1 MKKLFTLLS
10 IITITLFTSSCSWV
24 KPNYAGIL
32 MQNYGKNGKSDFTLV
47 TGKVSTIAPG
57 TELLQVPLFEQRG
70 EYSEPLH
77 LKAADNTE
85 FTSNP
90 TYSYKVIKD
99 KAVDVVFNNKQLGSG
114 DDFLEAVENNI
125 LEMRIR
131 DIIKEASRRYTTD
144 TLMGTSGSLHFE
156 EKVQA
161 LVKASFADAGFELLY
176 FSCQLDFP
184 EGVKQKINQR
194 NEVNQDQLVVDQQ
207 IDVAKKKIE
216 LAKLTAQISI
226 EQSKGI
232 TEEILRQ
239 QFIDKWDG
247 HTPLY
252 GNMPVNL
259 IKQVK

>member
-1 MKKLFTLLS
+1 MF
-10 IITITLFTSSCSWV
+10 
-24 KPNYAGIL
+24 
-32 MQNYGKNGKSDFTLV
+32 
-47 TGKVSTIAPG
+47 
-57 TELLQVPLFEQRG
+57 
-70 EYSEPLH
+70 
-77 LKAADNTE
+77 
-85 FTSNP
+85 
-90 TYSYKVIKD
+90 
-99 KAVDVVFNNKQLGSG
+99 
-114 DDFLEAVENNI
+114 
-125 LEMRIR
+125 
-131 DIIKEASRRYTTD
+131 
-144 TLMGTSGSLHFE
+144 
-156 EKVQA
+156 
-161 LVKASFADAGFELLY
+161 

-184 EGVKQKINQR
+184 EGVKAKINQR

-216 LAKLTAQISI
+216 LARLNAQVSI

>member
-1 MKKLFTLLS
+1 MKKLLTLLS
-10 IITITLFTSSCSWV
+10 IITITLLSTSCSWV
-24 KPNYAGIL
+24 KPNYAGVL
-32 MQNYGKNGKSDFTLV
+32 MENYGKNGKTDFTLV
-47 TGKVSTIAPG
+47 SGKVSTMSPG

-90 TYSYKVIKD
+90 TYSYRLIKD
-99 KAVDVVFNNKQLGSG
+99 KAIDVVFNNKQLGSG

-156 EKVQA
+156 EKVQE
-161 LVKASFADAGFELLY
+161 LVKKSFADAGFELMY

-207 IDVAKKKIE
+207 IDVAQKKIE
-216 LAKLTAQISI
+216 LAKLNAQASI
-226 EQSKGI
+226 EMSKGI
-232 TEEILRQ
+232 TSEILQQ
-239 QFIDKWDG
+239 QFIEKWDG

-252 GNMPVNL
+252 GNLPVNL

>member
-1 MKKLFTLLS
+1 MKKLFTFLT
-10 IITITLFTSSCSWV
+10 IISITLLTTSCSWV

-32 MQNYGKNGKSDFTLV
+32 MQKYGKNGKSDFTLV

-156 EKVQA
+156 EKVQE
-161 LVKASFADAGFELLY
+161 LVKKSFADAGFELLY

-216 LAKLTAQISI
+216 LAKLNAQVSI

>member
-1 MKKLFTLLS
+1 MKKVFS
-10 IITITLFTSSCSWV
+10 ILCILTITFSITSCSWV
-24 KPNYAGIL
+24 KPNYAGVL
-32 MQNYGKNGKSDFTLV
+32 MENYGKNGKQDFTLV
-47 TGKVSTIAPG
+47 KGKVSTTAPG

-90 TYSYKVIKD
+90 TYSYKVIES
-99 KAVDVVFNNKQLGSG
+99 KAVDVVFNNKQLSGS
-114 DDFLEAVENNI
+114 DFLESVEDNI

-161 LVKASFADAGFELLY
+161 LVKESFKEAGFELMF

-184 EGVKQKINQR
+184 DGVKAKINQR

-216 LAKLTAQISI
+216 LAKLNAQVSI

-232 TEEILRQ
+232 TQEILQQ
-239 QFIDKWDG
+239 QFIDKWNG
-247 HTPLY
+247 ATPLY
-252 GNMPVNL
+252 GTMPITL
-259 IKQVK
+259 FKTVK

>member
-1 MKKLFTLLS
+1 MKKITLGLSIIAITLLS
-10 IITITLFTSSCSWV
+10 TSCSWV
-24 KPNYAGIL
+24 QPNYAGVL
-32 MQNYGKNGKSDFTLV
+32 MQNYGKNGKTDFSLV
-47 TGKVSTIAPG
+47 TGKVSTMAPG

-70 EYSEPLH
+70 EYSKPLH

-90 TYSYKVIKD
+90 TYSYRVIKD

-114 DDFLEAVENNI
+114 DNFLEAVENNI

-161 LVKASFADAGFELLY
+161 LVKSSFAEAGFELLY

-184 EGVKQKINQR
+184 EGVKAKINQR

-216 LAKLTAQISI
+216 LAKLNAQVSI

-252 GNMPVNL
+252 GSMPVNL